1 MQHRQYNVFLIL
13 TLGALLAML
22 TVLGAGAQQ
31 KGTEKVAPGKFE
43 QAKEKAA
50 QVKEEEPV
58 AITSKTAA
66 ESKPVEARVPTAD
79 EFGNFRYPIINNK
92 GEIAFMALFA
102 NPNGTNGA
110 GVAIF
115 VRQANG
121 NWKVTREGEK
131 AANLPEGIY
140 GFSMPTFNDN
150 GDLTFYSSFGPYT
163 APQAAAPIDPNDPVA
178 AAASV
183 HRNTAL
189 YVKTAQGLKSLAKL
203 GEEVPLMP
211 SHFSGFSN
219 PSTNTKGTTAF
230 IGTYSDP
237 DGRGLFMMEGGKL
250 RIVVRSGQKLSPT
263 DKDTFSEHYYPT
275 PINDRGEVA
284 FLARIGGDSSGIFI
298 SRPSGV
304 EQLARVGEPSP
315 IKGAKFLGFGNRTP
329 SLNSKGEVAFAAFYD
344 GPNAG
349 RGLFFKGSGPI
360 QVVAKS
366 GDKAGDAGGEFTDFL
381 SPAVNARGDI
391 AFIGKMG
398 GRNQGIFLKTAKG
411 IETVALLDQKI
422 PGGKGELEV
431 FNNFTQPS
439 INDKGEVVFYGQ
451 IKNAEVGIFYRDE
464 KGTLQTVVRRGDKM
478 PK

>member
-1 MQHRQYNVFLIL
+1 MRYRQFNIFLIL
-13 TLGALLAML
+13 ALGALFAML
-22 TVLGAGAQQ
+22 AVFGVVAQQ
-31 KGTEKVAPGKFE
+31 KGKNQVAPGKFE

-50 QVKEEEPV
+50 QAKEEEPV
-58 AITSKTAA
+58 ALTSKTVA
-66 ESKPVEARVPTAD
+66 ESKPVEARVPGAD

-102 NPNGTNGA
+102 NPNGQSGA
-110 GVAIF
+110 GQAIF
-115 VRQANG
+115 IRRADG
-121 NWKVTREGEK
+121 SWKVMREGEK
-131 AANLPEGIY
+131 AANLSEGIY

-150 GDLTFYSSFGPYT
+150 GDLTFYSSFGAFS
-163 APQAAAPIDPNDPVA
+163 APQAAAPVDPNDPVSVA
-178 AAASV
+178 ATT

-203 GEEVPLMP
+203 GEEVPNMP

-219 PSTNTKGTTAF
+219 PSTNNKGTTAF

-237 DGRGLFMMEGGKL
+237 DGRGLFLVEGGKL
-250 RIVVRSGQKLSPT
+250 RIVVRSGQRLSPT
-263 DKDTFSEHYYPT
+263 DKDTFSEHYYPA

-315 IKGAKFLGFGNRTP
+315 IKDAKFLGFGNRTP
-329 SLNSKGEVAFAAFYD
+329 SLNSKGEVAFVAFYD
-344 GPNAG
+344 GPNNG

-366 GDKAGDAGGEFTDFL
+366 GEKAGDAGGEFTDFL
-381 SPAVNARGDI
+381 SPAVNAHGDI

-422 PGGKGELEV
+422 PGGKGPLEV

-464 KGTLQTVVRRGDKM
+464 KGTLQTIVRRGDKM